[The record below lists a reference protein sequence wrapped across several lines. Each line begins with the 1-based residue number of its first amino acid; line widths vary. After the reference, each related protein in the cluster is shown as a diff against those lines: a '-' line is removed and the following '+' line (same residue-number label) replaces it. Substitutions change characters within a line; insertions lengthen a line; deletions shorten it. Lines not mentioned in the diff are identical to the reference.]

1 MLILVDETVMDELR
15 DNQQILKQT
24 IDKAI
29 RELNHIYQSTIFT
42 KQFDDLYFY
51 IKRVVL
57 LKNFIPRCKD
67 GNVS

>member
-1 MLILVDETVMDELR
+1 MLILVDETVMDELQ
-15 DNQQILKQT
+15 DNRQILRQT

-29 RELNHIYQSTIFT
+29 RDLNHIYQSTIFT
-42 KQFDDLYFY
+42 KKFDDLYFY

-57 LKNFIPRCKD
+57 LKNFIPKCKD